1 MIADQQ
7 KSQIIIKREPISLE
21 FKGILCFQNSSRAF
35 SPILQIFN
43 NSGSISISQGNQR
56 KNSIRN
62 TY

>member
-1 MIADQQ
+1 MTVGQQ
-7 KSQIIIKREPISLE
+7 KLQVINIREPISLK
-21 FKGILCFQNSSRAF
+21 FKDVLCFQSIPKDS